1 MEYLLSESYH
11 FLLYNQGVCHH
22 HGQIEMDSR
31 SVLGF
36 AIIRNAKNPE
46 AGTKITVEIYEV

>member
-36 AIIRNAKNPE
+36 A
-46 AGTKITVEIYEV
+46 GTLAQKLLHS